1 MKQVFSYLQQ
11 RARSFVYAFRGIGFL
26 FRTQA
31 NARIHLLAM
40 VLVSLL
46 SAWLGI
52 SAVEWCLVLLCMAL
66 VLGTEAINSALESL
80 TDLASPDFH
89 PLAGRAKDLAAGAVL
104 IAAIFSALVWGIIH
118 LPKLWAFW
126 LAWSGPIA

>member
-1 MKQVFSYLQQ
+1 MKQFLSYFQQ

-26 FRTQA
+26 FKTQA
-31 NARIHLLAM
+31 NARIHLLAIL
-40 VLVSLL
+40 LVSLL

-52 SAVEWCLVLLCMAL
+52 SAAEWCLVLLCMAL
-66 VLGTEAINSALESL
+66 VLSAEAINSALESL

-104 IAAIFSALVWGIIH
+104 ISAIFSALVWGIIH
-118 LPKLWAFW
+118 LPKLWALW
-126 LAWSGPIA
+126 VAWTAPTA